1 MLETFNNTN
10 TKNDKNINKNSQTN
24 VNTLVNMAREDN
36 SKAIGKVRGAVM
48 ENYNK

>member
-10 TKNDKNINKNSQTN
+10 AKNDRNPTKNNQTN
-24 VNTLVNMAREDN
+24 INTLVNMARDDN
-36 SKAIGKVRGAVM
+36 SKAIGKVRGAVT